1 MDYSLFTPAHRLPS
15 HSKLLGLGSKGMEN
29 TSEHATAQDGA
40 KTDHRRFL
48 RPPWPKGVSGNPSGR
63 ASDGG
68 GSKDAPLRKLLRAKA
83 RKRSELRRLVD
94 GWWDAACEGDA
105 QAREQILRR
114 LDPVLDDPAQG
125 RTVLEGLRLELREG
139 KASVTLVRGQGVAAL
154 PGPSDADSETSESR
168 AGGLTME
175 ASESQTPT
183 PETPT

>member
-1 MDYSLFTPAHRLPS
+1 MTESTDTLKPKPDPNRSVDRVMNPRSLA
-15 HSKLLGLGSKGMEN
+15 N
-29 TSEHATAQDGA
+29 
-40 KTDHRRFL
+40 L
-48 RPPWPKGVSGNPSGR
+48 RPPWAPGRSPNPSGR
-63 ASDGG
+63 AKDGLDAR
-68 GSKDAPLRKLLRAKA
+68 DAPVRALLRRKLAK
-83 RKRSELRRLVD
+83 RRELHRFVNA
-94 GWWDAACEGDA
+94 WIEAAIKGDST
-105 QAREQILRR
+105 AREQILKR

-168 AGGLTME
+168 AGELTME